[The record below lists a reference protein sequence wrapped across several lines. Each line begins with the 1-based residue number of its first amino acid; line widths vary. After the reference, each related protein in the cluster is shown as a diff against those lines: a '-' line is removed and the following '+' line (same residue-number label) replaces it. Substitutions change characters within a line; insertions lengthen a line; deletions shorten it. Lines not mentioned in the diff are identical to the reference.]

1 VRSARVGEGALTPCT
16 YSKMLDLAGQAA
28 SAMRPTGRAAR
39 VLVLLY
45 WLLARITIQ
54 VIASKVSKAV
64 IVTTHQTQVLLSIDL
79 KLMVFLLQEV
89 VPFVGI
95 GIL

>member
-1 VRSARVGEGALTPCT
+1 VGEGALTLCT
-16 YSKMLDLAGQAA
+16 YSKILDLAGQVLPVMCPA
-28 SAMRPTGRAAR
+28 GYVAR

-64 IVTTHQTQVLLSIDL
+64 IVTTHQTQVLPSTDL
-79 KLMVFLLQEV
+79 KLMIFLLQEI
-89 VPFVGI
+89 VPFAGI